1 MAVLNRH
8 AFRLVWLSLA
18 LLLGAC
24 AQRAPL
30 PTQTPRLA
38 LPLQLQIERRNQ
50 GEVRT
55 WLLVI
60 QQEGAALRWS
70 LFDPLGVP
78 LARQLLLDGRWR
90 ADGLLPPN
98 AEARELFAAL
108 LFALTPADQLGDLY
122 PNTPW
127 SQMQEGRTLR
137 RDRPSA
143 WRVRYRENDRF
154 DLDVGPAL
162 TYGVA
167 PIATA
172 TGARQK

>member
-1 MAVLNRH
+1 MFTLNRP
-8 AFRLVWLSLA
+8 ARWLIWLSLA

-24 AQRAPL
+24 ARHAPL
-30 PTQTPRLA
+30 PTQTPRLD
-38 LPLQLQIERRNQ
+38 LPLQLQIERRSQ
-50 GEVRT
+50 DDVRT

-78 LARQLLLDGRWR
+78 LARQLLIDGRWR

-108 LFALTPADQLGDLY
+108 LFALAPADQLSELY
-122 PNTPW
+122 PDVRW
-127 SQMQEGRTLR
+127 SQQQRSLA
-137 RDRPSA
+137 RDTSA
-143 WRVRYRENDRF
+143 WHVRYRQNDRF

>member
-1 MAVLNRH
+1 MIALKPPLR
-8 AFRLVWLSLA
+8 RLAWLSLL

-24 AQRAPL
+24 AQRMPL
-30 PTQTPRLA
+30 PSQTPRLA
-38 LPLQLQIERRNQ
+38 LPMQLHIHRHEQDGTRD
-50 GEVRT
+50 

-70 LFDPLGVP
+70 LLDPLGVP
-78 LARQLLLDGRWR
+78 LARQLLLDGRWS

-108 LFALTPADQLGDLY
+108 LFALTPPEQLADLY
-122 PNTPW
+122 AGTHW
-127 SQMQEGRTLR
+127 TQQQAKRSLT
-137 RDRPSA
+137 DDASA
-143 WRVRYRENDRF
+143 WHVRYLPDDRF
-154 DLDVGPAL
+154 ELDVGPRL

-172 TGARQK
+172 GARH